1 MWELEMLRD
10 TLRQAVNPS
19 MDRREQKDFTD
30 YVMAREAVVQDYVN
44 QAYRS
49 VQNFLQDRE
58 KEKPNV
64 ELQTAWRWHQR
75 KNHQG

>member
-30 YVMAREAVVQDYVN
+30 YVMAREFVVQDYVN
-44 QAYRS
+44 QAYHDLY
-49 VQNFLQDRE
+49 QNFLQDRE
-58 KEKPNV
+58 NGEV
-64 ELQTAWRWHQR
+64 
-75 KNHQG
+75 

>member
-44 QAYRS
+44 QAYQDLY
-49 VQNFLQDRE
+49 QNFLQDRE
-58 KEKPNV
+58 NGEV
-64 ELQTAWRWHQR
+64 
-75 KNHQG
+75 

>member
-30 YVMAREAVVQDYVN
+30 YVMAREYVVQDYVN
-44 QAYRS
+44 QAYHDLY
-49 VQNFLQDRE
+49 QNFLQDRE
-58 KEKPNV
+58 NGEV
-64 ELQTAWRWHQR
+64 
-75 KNHQG
+75 

>member
-44 QAYRS
+44 QAYHDLY
-49 VQNFLQDRE
+49 QNFLQDRE
-58 KEKPNV
+58 NGE
-64 ELQTAWRWHQR
+64 A
-75 KNHQG
+75 

>member
-10 TLRQAVNPS
+10 TLRQTVNPA

-44 QAYRS
+44 QAYHDLY
-49 VQNFLQDRE
+49 QNFLQDRE
-58 KEKPNV
+58 NGE
-64 ELQTAWRWHQR
+64 A
-75 KNHQG
+75 

>member
-30 YVMAREAVVQDYVN
+30 YVMEREYVVQDYVN
-44 QAYRS
+44 QAYQDLY
-49 VQNFLQDRE
+49 QNFLEDRE
-58 KEKPNV
+58 NGEV
-64 ELQTAWRWHQR
+64 
-75 KNHQG
+75 

>member
-44 QAYRS
+44 QAYQDLY
-49 VQNFLQDRE
+49 QNFLEDRE
-58 KEKPNV
+58 NGEV
-64 ELQTAWRWHQR
+64 
-75 KNHQG
+75 